1 MHRGVWVGMTRF
13 QRITNT
19 ICDLKALQSTFEI
32 NFKMVNMDI
41 RKTLLWVVFS
51 VSGIML
57 FNNWQISNGQTPLP
71 LFAPPT
77 ASTTNNAKPES
88 ANSASVPLVTDP
100 KASTSDVPL
109 NQADTTASTLSKTI
123 TLKNDV
129 LEIKI
134 NNKGGTIEHAV
145 LRKHFENKEPI
156 VLFNTGAQS
165 TYLARGGLTAA
176 GLDLPNHNDMFKE
189 KLIEG
194 EHKLILTASKNG
206 VILERTYTLAP
217 NSYVV
222 EVQNKII
229 NQTQSPISPF
239 IYAELVKDGNVKAES
254 QFYSTFTGPAIYTD
268 KDKYK
273 EIEFSDIEKKKVK
286 IPEAQAQGESG
297 WIAMVQHYFAT
308 AWIPDPSSA
317 RDVYFDRL
325 GNNLYRVGVKSAI
338 NTIAAGASATQ
349 DSKLFIGPEED
360 GLLKEVA
367 PGFELIK
374 DYGYLTIIAKPLFW
388 ILTQIHEVV
397 QNWGWAIIILTIFI
411 KLIFFPL
418 SAASYKSMARMKEV
432 QPRLVQMK
440 EQYKN
445 EPQKLNSAMMAMYKQ
460 EKINPLGGCLPVL
473 IQIPVFISL
482 YWVLLL
488 SVEMRGAP
496 WLGWIHDLSKPDTL
510 LSDLVGLSIPIGI
523 LPIIM
528 AVSMFIQTKLNPTPP
543 DPVQAKVMLYMPLAF
558 SLMFFFFPSGLVLY
572 YIVNN
577 VLSIAQQW
585 QINNMFGSKKS

>member
-1 MHRGVWVGMTRF
+1 VIKVENK
-13 QRITNT
+13 ITN
-19 ICDLKALQSTFEI
+19 
-32 NFKMVNMDI
+32 
-41 RKTLLWVVFS
+41 
-51 VSGIML
+51 
-57 FNNWQISNGQTPLP
+57 QT
-71 LFAPPT
+71 
-77 ASTTNNAKPES
+77 
-88 ANSASVPLVTDP
+88 AN
-100 KASTSDVPL
+100 
-109 NQADTTASTLSKTI
+109 
-123 TLKNDV
+123 
-129 LEIKI
+129 
-134 NNKGGTIEHAV
+134 
-145 LRKHFENKEPI
+145 
-156 VLFNTGAQS
+156 
-165 TYLARGGLTAA
+165 
-176 GLDLPNHNDMFKE
+176 
-189 KLIEG
+189 
-194 EHKLILTASKNG
+194 
-206 VILERTYTLAP
+206 
-217 NSYVV
+217 
-222 EVQNKII
+222 
-229 NQTQSPISPF
+229 PISPF
-239 IYAELVKDGNVKAES
+239 LYAELVKDSNIVVES
-254 QFYSTFTGPAIYTD
+254 QFYSTFTGPAVYTD
-268 KDKYK
+268 KEKYK
-273 EIEFSDIEKKKVK
+273 EVDFGDIEKKKVK
-286 IPEAQAQGESG
+286 LPQPQEAGESG

-308 AWIPDPSSA
+308 AWIPNPESA
-317 RDVYFDRL
+317 REVYFDKL
-325 GNNLYRVGVKSAI
+325 DNNLYRVGVKSAI
-338 NTIAAGASATQ
+338 APIASGASFTQ
-349 DSKLFIGPEED
+349 ESKLFVGPEED
-360 GLLKEVA
+360 ALLHQVA
-367 PGFELIK
+367 PGFDLIK

-388 ILTQIHEVV
+388 VLMQIHQVV

-445 EPQKLNSAMMAMYKQ
+445 DPQKLNQAMMAMYKQ

-543 DPVQAKVMLYMPLAF
+543 DPIQAKVMLYMPLAF

-585 QINNMFGSKKS
+585 QINKMFGVKNS

>member
-1 MHRGVWVGMTRF
+1 
-13 QRITNT
+13 
-19 ICDLKALQSTFEI
+19 
-32 NFKMVNMDI
+32 MDI

-57 FNNWQISNGQTPLP
+57 FNNYQISNGQNPLP
-71 LFAPPT
+71 LFAPPQ
-77 ASTTNNAKPES
+77 ATNPNTSNTPKQES
-88 ANSASVPLVTDP
+88 ANTNLSSVPQVIDQKVKVDAPTNAVDSSQNTP
-100 KASTSDVPL
+100 
-109 NQADTTASTLSKTI
+109 SKTLF
-123 TLKNDV
+123 LKNDL
-129 LEIKI
+129 LEVEIS
-134 NNKGGTIEHAV
+134 NKGGTITHAI
-145 LRKHFENKEPI
+145 LKKHTENKQPI
-156 VLFNTGAQS
+156 VLFNTEKQS
-165 TYLARGGLTAA
+165 TYLARSGLTSV
-176 GLDLPNHNDMFKE
+176 GLELPNHNDIFLDKVIQNE
-189 KLIEG
+189 QQVVFSA
-194 EHKLILTASKNG
+194 TKNG
-206 VILERTYTLAP
+206 VTLEKKYTLEP

-222 EVQNKII
+222 KVENKII
-229 NQTQSPISPF
+229 NQTANPISPF
-239 IYAELVKDGNVKAES
+239 LYAELVKDSNVVVES

-268 KDKYK
+268 KEKYK
-273 EIEFSDIEKKKVK
+273 EVDFSDIEKKKVK
-286 IPEAQAQGESG
+286 LPQPQEAGESG

-308 AWIPDPSSA
+308 AWIPNPESS
-317 RDVYFDRL
+317 REVYFDKL
-325 GNNLYRVGVKSAI
+325 DNNLYRVGVKSAI
-338 NTIAAGASATQ
+338 APIAAGVSFTQ
-349 DSKLFIGPEED
+349 ESKLFVGPEED
-360 GLLKEVA
+360 ALLHQVA
-367 PGFELIK
+367 PGFDLIK

-388 ILTQIHEVV
+388 VLMQIHQVV

-432 QPRLVQMK
+432 QPRLLQMK

-445 EPQKLNSAMMAMYKQ
+445 DPQKLNQAMMAMYKQ

-510 LSDLVGLSIPIGI
+510 LSDLVGLGIPIGI

-543 DPVQAKVMLYMPLAF
+543 DPIQAKVMLYMPLAF

-577 VLSIAQQW
+577 VLSIGQQW
-585 QINNMFGSKKS
+585 QINKMFGVKNS

>member
-1 MHRGVWVGMTRF
+1 
-13 QRITNT
+13 
-19 ICDLKALQSTFEI
+19 
-32 NFKMVNMDI
+32 MDI

-57 FNNWQISNGQTPLP
+57 FNNYQISNGQNPLP
-71 LFAPPT
+71 LFAPPQAT
-77 ASTTNNAKPES
+77 NLNTPKQESTNTNLS
-88 ANSASVPLVTDP
+88 SVPQVIDQ
-100 KASTSDVPL
+100 KAKVIDAPINSIETT
-109 NQADTTASTLSKTI
+109 QDTPSKTLV
-123 TLKNDV
+123 LKNDL
-129 LEIKI
+129 LEVEIS
-134 NNKGGTIEHAV
+134 NKGGTITHSI
-145 LRKHFENKEPI
+145 LKKHTENKQPV
-156 VLFNTGAQS
+156 VLFNTEKQT
-165 TYLARGGLTAA
+165 TYLARGGLTAV
-176 GLDLPNHNDMFKE
+176 GLELPNHNDIFLDKVIQ
-189 KLIEG
+189 KDQQVVFSA
-194 EHKLILTASKNG
+194 TKNG
-206 VILERTYTLAP
+206 VTLEKKYTLEP
-217 NSYVV
+217 NSYVIKV
-222 EVQNKII
+222 ENKIT
-229 NQTQSPISPF
+229 NQTANPISPF
-239 IYAELVKDGNVKAES
+239 LYAELVKDSNIVVES

-268 KDKYK
+268 KQKYK
-273 EIEFSDIEKKKVK
+273 EVDFNDIEKKKFK
-286 IPEAQAQGESG
+286 LPEPQEGGESG

-308 AWIPDPSSA
+308 AWIPNPESS
-317 RDVYFDRL
+317 REVYFDKL
-325 GNNLYRVGVKSAI
+325 DKNLYRVGVKSAI
-338 NTIAAGASATQ
+338 TPIAPGTSFSQ
-349 DSKLFIGPEED
+349 ESKLFVGPEED
-360 GLLKEVA
+360 ELLHQIA
-367 PGFELIK
+367 PGFDLIK

-388 ILTQIHEVV
+388 VLMQIHQVV

-411 KLIFFPL
+411 KIIFFPL

-445 EPQKLNSAMMAMYKQ
+445 EPQKLNQAMMTMYKQ

-528 AVSMFIQTKLNPTPP
+528 AVSMYIQTKLNPTPP
-543 DPVQAKVMLYMPLAF
+543 DPIQAKVMLYMPLAF

-577 VLSIAQQW
+577 VLSIGQQW
-585 QINNMFGSKKS
+585 QINKMFGVKNS

>member
-1 MHRGVWVGMTRF
+1 
-13 QRITNT
+13 
-19 ICDLKALQSTFEI
+19 
-32 NFKMVNMDI
+32 MDI

-57 FNNWQISNGQTPLP
+57 FNNYQISNGQNPLP
-71 LFAPPT
+71 LFAPPQAANPNT
-77 ASTTNNAKPES
+77 AKQD
-88 ANSASVPLVTDP
+88 SASPSLSSVPQVIDQ
-100 KASTSDVPL
+100 KAKVIDAPTNTVE
-109 NQADTTASTLSKTI
+109 NAQNAASKTLV
-123 TLKNDV
+123 LKNEL
-129 LEIKI
+129 LEIEI
-134 NNKGGTIEHAV
+134 SNKGGTITNAI
-145 LRKHFENKEPI
+145 LKKHTENKQPI
-156 VLFNTGAQS
+156 VLFNTEKQS
-165 TYLARGGLTAA
+165 TYLARSGLTAV
-176 GLDLPNHNDMFKE
+176 GLELPNHNDIFLDKVIQNE
-189 KLIEG
+189 QQVVFSA
-194 EHKLILTASKNG
+194 TKNG
-206 VILERTYTLAP
+206 VTLEKKYTLEP

-222 EVQNKII
+222 KVENKII
-229 NQTQSPISPF
+229 NQTANSISPF
-239 IYAELVKDGNVKAES
+239 LYAELVKDSNVIVES
-254 QFYSTFTGPAIYTD
+254 QFYSTFTGPAVYTD
-268 KDKYK
+268 KEKYK
-273 EIEFSDIEKKKVK
+273 EVAFSDIEKKKVK
-286 IPEAQAQGESG
+286 LPPTQEIGESG

-308 AWIPDPSSA
+308 AWIPNPESS
-317 RDVYFDRL
+317 REVYFDKL
-325 GNNLYRVGVKSAI
+325 DNNLYRVGVKSAI
-338 NTIAAGASATQ
+338 APIAAGVSFTQ
-349 DSKLFIGPEED
+349 ESKLFVGPEED
-360 GLLKEVA
+360 ALLHQVA
-367 PGFELIK
+367 PGFDLIK

-388 ILTQIHEVV
+388 VLMQIHQVV

-432 QPRLVQMK
+432 QPRLLQMK
-440 EQYKN
+440 EQYKSD
-445 EPQKLNSAMMAMYKQ
+445 PQKLNQAMMAMYKQ

-543 DPVQAKVMLYMPLAF
+543 DPIQAKVMLYMPLAF

-577 VLSIAQQW
+577 VLSIGQQW
-585 QINNMFGSKKS
+585 QINKMFGVKNS